1 MKESQVERT
10 IWQMILC
17 RRDLDRDMDI
27 RAVKVKA
34 NTKVSVLGIA
44 QALKRQVANV
54 LLSLLQMRLIIPHS
68 LVCRFSSLRAFAI
81 VSTLSELSKEDTCFI
96 TAPQSSQPLFLYSVP
111 PSPSYLCRQT
121 IPRAAA
127 PGISHSSAYSHR

>member
-1 MKESQVERT
+1 MKKSQVEKT

-54 LLSLLQMRLIIPHS
+54 LLSLLQMRLIISHS

-81 VSTLSELSKEDTCFI
+81 VSTLSELSKENTCFI
-96 TAPQSSQPLFLYSVP
+96 TAPQSFQPLFLYSVP